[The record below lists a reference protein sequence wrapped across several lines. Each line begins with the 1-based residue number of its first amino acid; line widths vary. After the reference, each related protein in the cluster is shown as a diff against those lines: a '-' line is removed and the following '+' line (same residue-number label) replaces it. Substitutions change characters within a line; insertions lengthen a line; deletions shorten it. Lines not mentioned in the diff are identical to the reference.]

1 MWRGW
6 EAWRYSH
13 PLTLSITVYGKERDE
28 GRGGG
33 RGSKAGGRRGR
44 KRKEEKGK
52 FEKGGNREEGEKSA
66 VEETRKGM
74 RRRKEEMG
82 NHLICEQITPSQ
94 AMKFLWTS
102 SSSGL

>member
-28 GRGGG
+28 GRGGGRGSKAVEGGGG

-82 NHLICEQITPSQ
+82 NHLSICHTI
-94 AMKFLWTS
+94 
-102 SSSGL
+102 